1 MPEVSFPIVPFPVPE
16 SVCLRTPPRP
26 RQDGIHPLPLVVL
39 KNLDERTL
47 ADLCIE
53 FRKSVFEKAEKAE
66 KEDPDAPH
74 RS

>member
-1 MPEVSFPIVPFPVPE
+1 MPDFSLPIVPFAVPDW
-16 SVCLRTPPRP
+16 VCLRNYARN
-26 RQDGIHPLPLVVL
+26 RGEGMKPLPSVAL
-39 KNLDERTL
+39 KDLDERIL

-53 FRKSVFEKAEKAE
+53 FRKSVFEKAG